1 MTTTNLDL
9 SNVELVPQIAA
20 VGRALGS
27 MAASLF
33 LFHAISCQRRA
44 GTGIWFDVRRDA
56 DRDATRKILSP
67 PTREVESWEWSTG
80 LHRREQQCA
89 RKILKASGLL
99 DERRQG
105 IPARLFFLVNL
116 SATEKLIAEC
126 VLTHRRP
133 DVNNLSVA
141 ETASHAPTRHP
152 KERRQPGISK
162 VSRKVQSRP
171 TNNKR
176 SFMYEN
182 TTTGSPKHIKR
193 DDAAICKNAM
203 RTNLE
208 FHPAVE
214 AHIPAIEH
222 ALRNLKDEDAQ
233 AIIDELTGN
242 LLSAASGRRKPIQN
256 VAGWLYRIA
265 TLSAEGGF
273 VPNAGLEISRQRSA
287 AKTRQTITQKDI
299 VPVASIQTMAPS
311 DMSQQCI
318 ADLRQILAPRPAG
331 RLSRQP
337 GSRLDNPPLDCDTI
351 QVANGAAPSIV
362 GLSREEQ

>member
-1 MTTTNLDL
+1 M
-9 SNVELVPQIAA
+9 ELVPQIAA

-44 GTGIWFDVRRDA
+44 GAGVWFDVRRDA

-67 PTREVESWEWSTG
+67 PACEAASWEWSTG

-105 IPARLFFLVNL
+105 IPARLFFLINL
-116 SATEKLIAEC
+116 SKAENLIAEC
-126 VLTHRRP
+126 ALTHRRP
-133 DVNNLSVA
+133 AGNDLSVA

-162 VSRKVQSRP
+162 VSRKVQSGP

-182 TTTGSPKHIKR
+182 TTTGSPKHIKL
-193 DDAAICKNAM
+193 DDAATCKNVM

-214 AHIPAIEH
+214 AHIPAIEQ

-233 AIIDELTGN
+233 AVIDELTGN
-242 LLSAASGRRKPIQN
+242 LLSAASGRRRPIQN
-256 VAGWLYRIA
+256 VAGWLCRIA
-265 TLSAEGGF
+265 TLSAEGAF
-273 VPNAGLEISRQRSA
+273 VPNAGVEISRQRSA
-287 AKTRQTITQKDI
+287 AKTKQTITQKDA
-299 VPVASIQTMAPS
+299 VPVASMQTVAPS
-311 DMSQQCI
+311 ELSQQCI
-318 ADLRQILAPRPAG
+318 ADLRQILGPRPAG

-337 GSRLDNPPLDCDTI
+337 RSRLANAPDCDTI
-351 QVANGAAPSIV
+351 QVENGAAPSIV
-362 GLSREEQ
+362 GLSCEEQ